1 MFKNYFKISLRYLLR
16 YRTYTA
22 INTLGL
28 AVGIS
33 CCILIMLF
41 VRSEFSYDRFHT
53 KADRIYRVW
62 QEEKFQGQDFKN
74 TITSIPMGPAM
85 QSSFPEVEA
94 MCRVFTSNTLIKVN
108 NNSFN
113 ESITMVDPAFFKIFD
128 FKLFQGNQNDPFPTS
143 NSVIIT
149 PKIAK
154 KYFPQ
159 DAGHGDVNALGKSFE
174 IQLGDAKQLFT
185 VAGIAEQAP
194 EESSIKYDI
203 LFPYAN
209 AKLIFSERMLHSWFN
224 IFNETY
230 VMLHKDVQTVNL
242 AKKFQPMLKQ
252 QLGEDYGSE
261 EFNMY
266 LQPITSVH
274 LDNSLPP
281 GIQPVSNPKYSYILA
296 TIGILILLVACINF
310 ITLSVGRSTT
320 RALEVGVRKAL
331 GAERK
336 QLIKQFW
343 GEALLVTLIS
353 VIVGLILAFVLVTP
367 FNHVINRHLVFHFD
381 LLFIAFFVLL
391 IIIIALIAGIYPAI
405 ILSGFN
411 PIEVLKGKLKTKES
425 AGLLRKGLI
434 VGQFVASIVMIIC
447 TIVIGK
453 QMNYLQKK
461 DLGYRKDQLI
471 IVPTNKKRAEAYP
484 LAQLYKTELSKH
496 PEVLSASASVFSF
509 SEAPWVNLGYS
520 DDKKNYHSFQYNEV
534 DASFIETMQIPM
546 LQGRSFQPHNPADTN
561 NSIVV
566 NETLVKEYGLK
577 DPIGKRFGKY
587 SQQIVGVTK
596 DFNYESLHK
605 KIEPLV
611 LSLKFDTIARQ
622 SSDVSFANSPQ
633 PRISVRMK
641 AGDLQHNISILK
653 RAWLAVAPNQDF
665 EYHFLDESLASA
677 YEQEQK
683 SATVVKI
690 ASGLSIFIACMG
702 LFGLATLTV
711 TRRTKE
717 IGIRKVLG
725 ANATQLVKLLSKD
738 FLLLIVIAALIAFP
752 VAWWAMNKW
761 LSDFAYRTG
770 ISWWV
775 FAIAAILSVVIAFV
789 TISTQAVKAAMM
801 NPVKSLRTE

>member
-1 MFKNYFKISLRYLLR
+1 MFKNYLKTSLRYLLR
-16 YRTYTA
+16 YKTYTA

-28 AVGIS
+28 AVGIT

-41 VRSEFSYDRFHT
+41 VRSEFSYDRFNT
-53 KADRIYRVW
+53 KADRIYRIW
-62 QEEKFQGQDFKN
+62 QTEKFQGQEFKN
-74 TITSIPMGPAM
+74 TVTPIPMGPAM

-94 MCRVFTSNTLIKVN
+94 MCRIYTTNTLIKVN

-113 ESITMVDPAFFKIFD
+113 ESFTMVDSSLFKIFD
-128 FKLFQGNQNDPFPTS
+128 FKLIQGDGSNPFPTS
-143 NSVIIT
+143 NSAIVT

-154 KYFPQ
+154 KYFGNTDPM
-159 DAGHGDVNALGKSFE
+159 GKNFE
-174 IQLGDAKQLFT
+174 MQLGDTKQLFT
-185 VAGIAEQAP
+185 ITGIVAAAP

-203 LFPYAN
+203 LISYSN
-209 AKLIFSERMLHSWFN
+209 ERLIFSERMLHSWFN
-224 IFNETY
+224 VFGETY
-230 VMLHKDVQTVNL
+230 VLLRKDVQPASL

-252 QLGEDYGSE
+252 QLGDDYGSE
-261 EFNMY
+261 QFDMY
-266 LQPITSVH
+266 LQPITTIH
-274 LDNSLPP
+274 LDSSLPS

-320 RALEVGVRKAL
+320 RAVEVGVRKAL

-336 QLIKQFW
+336 QLIRQFW
-343 GEALLVTLIS
+343 GEALLVTFVS
-353 VIVGLILAFVLVTP
+353 VVIGLVVAIALLKP
-367 FNHVINRHLVFHFD
+367 FNQVVNRHLIFHLD
-381 LLFIAFFVLL
+381 PLFILYFIAL
-391 IIIIALIAGIYPAI
+391 IVVIALIAGIYPAI

-411 PIEVLKGKLKTKES
+411 PIEVLKGKLRTKDS
-425 AGLLRKGLI
+425 AGLFRKGLI

-453 QMNYLQKK
+453 QMNYLQHK
-461 DLGYRKDQLI
+461 DLGYKKDQVI
-471 IVPTNKKRAEAYP
+471 IIPTNKKRVEAYP
-484 LAQLYKTELSKH
+484 LSHLYKIELSKY
-496 PEVLSASASVFSF
+496 PEVLGTSASIYSF
-509 SEAPWVNLGYS
+509 SETPWVNLGYS
-520 DDKKNYHSFQYNEV
+520 DDKKGYHSFQYNEV
-534 DASFIETMQIPM
+534 DASFIETMQIPI
-546 LQGRSFQPHNPADTN
+546 LQGRSFQTQNPADTN
-561 NSIVV
+561 NSIIV
-566 NETLVKEYGLK
+566 NETLLKEYGIK

-587 SQQIVGVTK
+587 SQLIVGVTK
-596 DFNYESLHK
+596 DFNYESLHT

-611 LSLKFDTIARQ
+611 LSLKLDTIARQ
-622 SSDVSFANSPQ
+622 SNDISFANSPQ

-641 AGDLQHNISILK
+641 AGNVQDNINILK
-653 RAWLAVAPNQDF
+653 KAWQAVAPNQDF
-665 EYHFLDESLASA
+665 EYHFLDESLGAA

-738 FLLLIVIAALIAFP
+738 FLLLIVIAALVAFP
-752 VAWWAMNKW
+752 LAWWAMNKW
-761 LSDFAYRTG
+761 LSDFAYRTS

-775 FAIAAILSVVIAFV
+775 FAIAAIVSIVIAFV
-789 TISTQAVKAAMM
+789 TISTQAVKAALM
-801 NPVKSLRTE
+801 NPVQSLRTE

>member
-1 MFKNYFKISLRYLLR
+1 MFKNYLKISLRYLLR
-16 YRTYTA
+16 YKTYTA

-28 AVGIS
+28 AVGIT

-41 VRSEFSYDRFHT
+41 VRSEFSYDRFNT

-62 QEEKFQGQDFKN
+62 QTEKFQGQEFKN
-74 TITSIPMGPAM
+74 TVTPIPMGPAM

-94 MCRVFTSNTLIKVN
+94 MCRIYTTNTLIKIN

-113 ESITMVDPAFFKIFD
+113 ESFTMVDSSLFKIFD
-128 FKLFQGNQNDPFPTS
+128 FKLIQGDGSNPFPTS
-143 NSVIIT
+143 NSAIVT

-154 KYFPQ
+154 KYF
-159 DAGHGDVNALGKSFE
+159 GDTDPMGKNFE
-174 IQLGDAKQLFT
+174 MQLGDTKQLFT
-185 VAGIAEQAP
+185 ITGIVAAAP

-203 LFPYAN
+203 LISYSN
-209 AKLIFSERMLHSWFN
+209 ERLIFSERMLHSWFN
-224 IFNETY
+224 VFGETY
-230 VMLHKDVQTVNL
+230 VLLRKDVQPASL

-252 QLGEDYGSE
+252 QLGDDYGSE
-261 EFNMY
+261 QFDMY
-266 LQPITSVH
+266 LQPITTIH
-274 LDNSLPP
+274 LDSSLPS

-320 RALEVGVRKAL
+320 RAVEVGVRKAL

-336 QLIKQFW
+336 QLIRQFW
-343 GEALLVTLIS
+343 GEALLVTFVS
-353 VIVGLILAFVLVTP
+353 VVIGLVVAIALLKP
-367 FNHVINRHLVFHFD
+367 FNQVVNRHLIFHLD
-381 LLFIAFFVLL
+381 PLFILYFIAL
-391 IIIIALIAGIYPAI
+391 IVVIALIAGIYPAI

-411 PIEVLKGKLKTKES
+411 PIEVLKGKLRTKDS
-425 AGLLRKGLI
+425 AGLFRKGLI

-453 QMNYLQKK
+453 QMNYLQHK
-461 DLGYRKDQLI
+461 DLGYKKDQVI
-471 IVPTNKKRAEAYP
+471 IIPTNKKRAEAYP
-484 LAQLYKTELSKH
+484 LTHLYKIELSKY
-496 PEVLSASASVFSF
+496 PEVLGTSASIYSF
-509 SEAPWVNLGYS
+509 SETPWVNLGYS
-520 DDKKNYHSFQYNEV
+520 DDKKGYHSFQYNEV
-534 DASFIETMQIPM
+534 DASFIETMQIPI
-546 LQGRSFQPHNPADTN
+546 LQGRSFQTQNPADTN
-561 NSIVV
+561 NSIIV
-566 NETLVKEYGLK
+566 NETLLKEYGIK

-587 SQQIVGVTK
+587 SQLIVGVTK
-596 DFNYESLHK
+596 DFNYESLHT

-611 LSLKFDTIARQ
+611 LSLKLDTIARQ
-622 SSDVSFANSPQ
+622 SNDISFANSPQ

-641 AGDLQHNISILK
+641 AGNVQDNINILK
-653 RAWLAVAPNQDF
+653 KAWQAVAPNQDF
-665 EYHFLDESLASA
+665 EYHFLDESLGAA

-738 FLLLIVIAALIAFP
+738 FLLLIVIAALVAFP
-752 VAWWAMNKW
+752 LAWWAMNKW
-761 LSDFAYRTG
+761 LSDFAYRTS

-775 FAIAAILSVVIAFV
+775 FAIAAIVSIVIAFV
-789 TISTQAVKAAMM
+789 TISTQAVKAALM
-801 NPVKSLRTE
+801 NPVQSLRTE

>member
-1 MFKNYFKISLRYLLR
+1 MFKNYLKISLRYLLR
-16 YRTYTA
+16 YKTYTA

-28 AVGIS
+28 AVGIA

-41 VRSEFSYDRFHT
+41 VRSEFSYDRFNT
-53 KADRIYRVW
+53 KADRTYRVW
-62 QEEKFQGQDFKN
+62 QTEKFQGQEFKN
-74 TITSIPMGPAM
+74 TVTPIPMGPAM

-94 MCRVFTSNTLIKVN
+94 MCRVYTTNTLIKIN

-113 ESITMVDPAFFKIFD
+113 ESFTMVDPTLFRIFD
-128 FKLFQGNQNDPFPTS
+128 FKLIQGDRAGPFPTG
-143 NSVIIT
+143 NSVIVT

-154 KYFPQ
+154 KYFGNTDPM
-159 DAGHGDVNALGKSFE
+159 GKSFE
-174 IQLGDAKQLFT
+174 IQLGDTKQLFT
-185 VAGIAEQAP
+185 IAGIAAAAP

-203 LFPYAN
+203 LIPYSN
-209 AKLIFSERMLHSWFN
+209 EKFIFSERMLHSWFN
-224 IFNETY
+224 IFGETY
-230 VMLHKDVQTVNL
+230 VLLRKDVQPASL
-242 AKKFQPMLKQ
+242 ANKFQPMLKQ

-266 LQPITSVH
+266 LQPITTIH
-274 LDNSLPP
+274 LDNSLPA
-281 GIQPVSNPKYSYILA
+281 GIQPVSNSKYSYILA

-336 QLIKQFW
+336 QLIRQFW

-353 VIVGLILAFVLVTP
+353 VIVGLMAAVALIKP
-367 FNHVINRHLVFHFD
+367 FNQIINRHLVFHFD
-381 LLFIAFFVLL
+381 PLFIAFFILL
-391 IIIIALIAGIYPAI
+391 IVIIALIAGIYPAI

-411 PIEVLKGKLKTKES
+411 PIEVLKGKLKTKDR
-425 AGLLRKGLI
+425 AGLFRKGLI

-453 QMNYLQKK
+453 QMNYVQQK
-461 DLGYRKDQLI
+461 DLGYKKDQVI
-471 IVPTNKKRAEAYP
+471 VVPTNKKRAEAYP
-484 LAQLYKTELSKH
+484 LARLYKIELSKY
-496 PEVLSASASVFSF
+496 PEVLSTSASVFSF

-520 DDKKNYHSFQYNEV
+520 DDKKTYHSFQYNEV
-534 DASFIETMQIPM
+534 DASFIETMQIPI
-546 LQGRSFQPHNPADTN
+546 LQGRSFQPHNPSDTN
-561 NSIVV
+561 NSIIV
-566 NETLVKEYGLK
+566 NETLVKQYGIK
-577 DPIGKRFGKY
+577 NPIGKRFGKY

-596 DFNYESLHK
+596 DFNYESLHN

-611 LSLKFDTIARQ
+611 LSLKLDTIARQ
-622 SSDVSFANSPQ
+622 SNDISFANSPQ

-641 AGDLQHNISILK
+641 PGDLQGNITILK
-653 RAWLAVAPNQDF
+653 KAWQAVAPDQDF
-665 EYHFLDESLASA
+665 EYHFLDERLASV

-725 ANATQLVKLLSKD
+725 ANVTQLVKLLSKD
-738 FLLLIVIAALIAFP
+738 FLLLIVIASLIAFP
-752 VAWWAMNKW
+752 VAWGAMNKW
-761 LSDFAYRTG
+761 LSDFAYRTS
-770 ISWWV
+770 ITWWV
-775 FAIAAILSVVIAFV
+775 FAVAGIVSIVIAFV
-789 TISTQAVKAAMM
+789 TISTQAIKAALM

>member
-1 MFKNYFKISLRYLLR
+1 MFKNNLKISLRHMLR
-16 YRTYTA
+16 YKTYTA

-28 AVGIS
+28 AVGIT

-41 VRSEFSYDRFHT
+41 VRSEFSYDHFHT
-53 KADRIYRVW
+53 KASRIYRVW
-62 QEEKFQGQDFKN
+62 QDEKFQGQEFKN
-74 TITSIPMGPAM
+74 TFTSIPMGPAM
-85 QSSFPEVEA
+85 QSSFPEVES
-94 MCRVFTSNTLIKVN
+94 MCRVFNTNTLIKVN

-113 ESITMVDPAFFKIFD
+113 ESVTMVDPTVFNIFD
-128 FKLFQGNQNDPFPTS
+128 FKLQHGNRDDPFPTT
-143 NSVIIT
+143 NSVIVT
-149 PKIAK
+149 PRIAK
-154 KYFPQ
+154 KYF
-159 DAGHGDVNALGKSFE
+159 GDDNAIGKSFE
-174 IQLGDAKQLFT
+174 IQLGDEKPLFT
-185 VAGIAEQAP
+185 VAGIAAPAP

-203 LFPYAN
+203 LFSYSN

-224 IFNETY
+224 IYNETY
-230 VMLHKDVQTVNL
+230 VLLHKDVSIASL

-252 QLGEDYGSE
+252 QLGGDYGTE

-266 LQPITSVH
+266 LQPITAVH
-274 LDNSLPP
+274 LDNSLPS

-310 ITLSVGRSTT
+310 ITLSVGRSAT

-331 GAERK
+331 GAERN
-336 QLIKQFW
+336 QLVRQFW

-353 VIVGLILAFVLVTP
+353 VLVGLIVALALIRP
-367 FNHVINRHLVFHFD
+367 FNQIINRHLVFYFD
-381 LLFIAFFVLL
+381 PLFILFFVLL
-391 IIIIALIAGIYPAI
+391 IVIIALIAGIYPAI

-411 PIEVLKGKLKTKES
+411 PIEVLKGKFKTKDT
-425 AGLLRKGLI
+425 AGLFRKGLI
-434 VGQFVASIVMIIC
+434 VGQFVASIAMIIC

-453 QMNYLQKK
+453 QMNFLQHK
-461 DLGYRKDQLI
+461 DLGYKKDQVI
-471 IVPTNKKRAEAYP
+471 VVPTNKKRAEGYP
-484 LAQLYKTELSKH
+484 MARLYEMELSKY
-496 PEVLSASASVFSF
+496 PEVLSASASTFSF
-509 SEAPWVNLGYS
+509 IETPWANLGYS

-534 DASFIETMQIPM
+534 DASFIETMQIPII
-546 LQGRSFQPHNPADTN
+546 QGRSFQPQNSADTN

-566 NETLVKEYGLK
+566 NETLVKEYGIK
-577 DPIGKRFGKY
+577 DPIGKKFGKY

-596 DFNYESLHK
+596 DFNYESLHN

-611 LSLKFDTIARQ
+611 LSLKFDTMARQ
-622 SSDVSFANSPQ
+622 SNDVSFANSPQ
-633 PRISVRMK
+633 PRISVRMR
-641 AGDLQHNISILK
+641 AGNVQNNIAILK
-653 RAWLAVAPNQDF
+653 KAWQAVAPNQDF
-665 EYHFLDESLASA
+665 EYHFLDESLALS

-738 FLLLIVIAALIAFP
+738 FLILIVIAALIAFP
-752 VAWWAMNKW
+752 LAWWAMNKW
-761 LSDFAYRTG
+761 LADFAYRTG

-775 FAIAAILSVVIAFV
+775 FAIAAVASVVIAFA
-789 TISTQAVKAAMM
+789 TISTQAVRAAMM

>member
-1 MFKNYFKISLRYLLR
+1 MF
-16 YRTYTA
+16 
-22 INTLGL
+22 
-28 AVGIS
+28 
-33 CCILIMLF
+33 F
-41 VRSEFSYDRFHT
+41 VRSEFGYDRFHT
-53 KADRIYRVW
+53 KADRIYRMW

-94 MCRVFTSNTLIKVN
+94 MCRVFATNTLVKIN

-113 ESITMVDPAFFKIFD
+113 ENITMVDPTIFKIFD
-128 FKLFQGNQNDPFPTS
+128 FKLLQGNRNDPFPTS

-159 DAGHGDVNALGKSFE
+159 DAVHGEVNAMGKSFE
-174 IQLGDAKQLFT
+174 MQLGDEKRLFT

-194 EESSIKYDI
+194 EESSIKYGV
-203 LFPYAN
+203 LFSYAN
-209 AKLIFSERMLHSWFN
+209 AELVFNKRALHSWFN
-224 IFNETY
+224 IYNETY
-230 VMLHKDVQTVNL
+230 VLLHKDVQVASLT
-242 AKKFQPMLKQ
+242 KKFQPMLKQ

-266 LQPITSVH
+266 LQPLTGIH
-274 LDNSLPP
+274 LDNSLPA
-281 GIQPVSNPKYSYILA
+281 GNQPVSNPKYSYILA

-336 QLIKQFW
+336 QLIRQFW

-353 VIVGLILAFVLVTP
+353 VVVGLIVAFALIKP
-367 FNHVINRHLVFHFD
+367 FNQIINRHLVFHFD
-381 LLFIAFFVLL
+381 PLSMGFFILL

-411 PIEVLKGKLKTKES
+411 PIEVLKGKFRTKDS
-425 AGLLRKGLI
+425 AGLFRKGLI

-453 QMNYLQKK
+453 QMNYLQHK
-461 DLGYRKDQLI
+461 DLGYKKDQVI

-484 LAQLYKTELSKH
+484 LARLYKTELSKY
-496 PEVLSASASVFSF
+496 PQVLSASASVFSF
-509 SEAPWVNLGYS
+509 SETPWVNLGYS
-520 DDKKNYHSFQYNEV
+520 DDKKNYHTFQYNEV
-534 DASFIETMQIPM
+534 DASFIETMQIPI
-546 LQGRSFQPHNPADTN
+546 LQGRSFQPQNPADSN
-561 NSIVV
+561 NSIIV
-566 NETLVKEYGLK
+566 NETLLKEYGIK

-596 DFNYESLHK
+596 DFNYESLHN
-605 KIEPLV
+605 KISPLV

-633 PRISVRMK
+633 PRISVHMK
-641 AGDLQHNISILK
+641 AGNVQDNINILK
-653 RAWLAVAPNQDF
+653 KAWQAIAPNQDF

-711 TRRTKE
+711 TRRTRE

-725 ANATQLVKLLSKD
+725 ANASQLVKLLSKD
-738 FLLLIVIAALIAFP
+738 FLLLIAIAALIAFP

-761 LSDFAYRTG
+761 LGDFAYRTG

-775 FAIAAILSVVIAFV
+775 FALAAVVSIVIAFV

>member
-1 MFKNYFKISLRYLLR
+1 MFKNYLKISLRYLLR
-16 YRTYTA
+16 YKTYTA
-22 INTLGL
+22 INILGL
-28 AVGIS
+28 AVGIA
-33 CCILIMLF
+33 CCILIMFF

-53 KADRIYRVW
+53 KADRIFRMW
-62 QEEKFQGQDFKN
+62 QDEKFQGQEFKN
-74 TITSIPMGPAM
+74 TVTPLPMGPAM
-85 QSSFPEVEA
+85 QNSFPEVEA
-94 MCRVFTSNTLIKVN
+94 MCRVYTTNTLVKVN

-113 ESITMVDPAFFKIFD
+113 ENITMVDSTFFKIFD
-128 FKLFQGNQNDPFPTS
+128 FTLLQGSRIDPFPTT

-149 PKIAK
+149 PRIAK
-154 KYFPQ
+154 KYFPG
-159 DAGHGDVNALGKSFE
+159 ASHKEENAIGKSFE
-174 IQLGDAKQLFT
+174 MQLGDEKQLFT
-185 VAGIAEQAP
+185 VAGIAKEAP

-209 AKLIFSERMLHSWFN
+209 AKLIFSERMFHSWFN
-224 IFNETY
+224 VFGETY
-230 VMLHKDVQTVNL
+230 VLLRKGVHPAGL

-266 LQPITSVH
+266 LQPVSAIH
-274 LDNSLPP
+274 LDNSLPA
-281 GIQPVSNPKYSYILA
+281 GIQPISNPKYSYILA

-331 GAERK
+331 GAERA
-336 QLIKQFW
+336 QLVRQFW

-353 VIVGLILAFVLVTP
+353 VIAGLLVAIALIKP
-367 FNHVINRHLVFHFD
+367 FNQVINRHLIFHFD
-381 LLFIAFFVLL
+381 PLFIAFFILLVVL
-391 IIIIALIAGIYPAI
+391 IALIAGIYPAI
-405 ILSGFN
+405 VLSGFS
-411 PIEVLKGKLKTKES
+411 PIEVLKGKFKTKDT
-425 AGLLRKGLI
+425 AGLLRKALI
-434 VGQFVASIVMIIC
+434 VGQFVASIVMIVC

-453 QMNYLQKK
+453 QLTYLQKK
-461 DLGYRKDQLI
+461 DLGYKKDQLI

-484 LAQLYKTELSKH
+484 LARLYKAELSKY
-496 PEVLSASASVFSF
+496 PEVLSTAASVYSF
-509 SEAPWVNLGYS
+509 SETPWVNLGYS
-520 DDKKNYHSFQYNEV
+520 DDKKNYHSFRYNEV
-534 DASFIETMQIPM
+534 DASFIETMQIPI
-546 LQGRSFQPHNPADTN
+546 LQGRSFQPQNAADTN
-561 NSIVV
+561 NSILV
-566 NETLVKEYGLK
+566 NETLVKEYGIK
-577 DPIGKRFGKY
+577 DPVGKRFGKY
-587 SQQIVGVTK
+587 SQLIVGVTK
-596 DFNYESLHK
+596 DFNYESLHS

-611 LSLKFDTIARQ
+611 LSLKLDTIARQ
-622 SSDVSFANSPQ
+622 SNDISFANPTQ

-641 AGDLQHNISILK
+641 GGNVQDNIKILK
-653 RAWLAVAPNQDF
+653 KAWQAVAPNQDF
-665 EYHFLDESLASA
+665 EYHFLDDSLASA

-725 ANATQLVKLLSKD
+725 ANVMQVVKLLSKD

-761 LSDFAYRTG
+761 LADFAYRTS

-775 FAIAAILSVVIAFV
+775 FAIAATVSILVAFV
-789 TISTQAVKAAMM
+789 TISSQAIKAAMT
-801 NPVKSLRTE
+801 NPAKSLRTE

>member
-1 MFKNYFKISLRYLLR
+1 MFKNYLKTSLRYLLR
-16 YRTYTA
+16 YKTYTA

-28 AVGIS
+28 AVGIT

-41 VRSEFSYDRFHT
+41 VRSEFSYDRFNT
-53 KADRIYRVW
+53 KADRIYRIW
-62 QEEKFQGQDFKN
+62 QTEKFQGQEFKN
-74 TITSIPMGPAM
+74 TVTPIPMGPAM

-94 MCRVFTSNTLIKVN
+94 MCRIYTTNTLIKVN

-113 ESITMVDPAFFKIFD
+113 ESFTMVDSSLFKIFD
-128 FKLFQGNQNDPFPTS
+128 FKLIQGDGSNPFPTS
-143 NSVIIT
+143 NSAIVT

-154 KYFPQ
+154 KYF
-159 DAGHGDVNALGKSFE
+159 GNADPMGKSFE
-174 IQLGDAKQLFT
+174 MQLGDTKQLFT
-185 VAGIAEQAP
+185 ITGIVAAAP

-203 LFPYAN
+203 LISYSN
-209 AKLIFSERMLHSWFN
+209 ERLIFSERMLHSWFN
-224 IFNETY
+224 VFGETY
-230 VMLHKDVQTVNL
+230 VLLRKDVQPASL

-252 QLGEDYGSE
+252 QLGDDYGSE
-261 EFNMY
+261 QFDMY
-266 LQPITSVH
+266 LQPITTIH
-274 LDNSLPP
+274 LDSSLPS

-320 RALEVGVRKAL
+320 RAVEVGVRKAL

-336 QLIKQFW
+336 QLIRQFW
-343 GEALLVTLIS
+343 GEALLVTFVS
-353 VIVGLILAFVLVTP
+353 VVIGLVVAIALLKP
-367 FNHVINRHLVFHFD
+367 FNQVVNRHLIFHLD
-381 LLFIAFFVLL
+381 PLFILYFIAL
-391 IIIIALIAGIYPAI
+391 IVVIALIAGIYPAI

-411 PIEVLKGKLKTKES
+411 PIEVLKGKLRTKDS
-425 AGLLRKGLI
+425 AGLFRKGLI

-453 QMNYLQKK
+453 QMNYLQHK
-461 DLGYRKDQLI
+461 DLGYKKDQVI
-471 IVPTNKKRAEAYP
+471 IIPTNKKRAEAYP
-484 LAQLYKTELSKH
+484 LTHLYKIELSKY
-496 PEVLSASASVFSF
+496 PEVLGTSASIYSF
-509 SEAPWVNLGYS
+509 SETPWVNLGYS
-520 DDKKNYHSFQYNEV
+520 DDKKGYHSFQYNEV
-534 DASFIETMQIPM
+534 DASFIETMQIPII
-546 LQGRSFQPHNPADTN
+546 QGRSFQPQNPADTN
-561 NSIVV
+561 NSIIV
-566 NETLVKEYGLK
+566 NETLLKEYGIK

-587 SQQIVGVTK
+587 SQLIVGVTK
-596 DFNYESLHK
+596 DFNYESLHA

-611 LSLKFDTIARQ
+611 LSLKLDTIARQ
-622 SSDVSFANSPQ
+622 SNDISFANSPQ

-641 AGDLQHNISILK
+641 AGNVQDNIHILK
-653 RAWLAVAPNQDF
+653 KAWQAVAPNQDF
-665 EYHFLDESLASA
+665 EYHFLDESLGAA

-738 FLLLIVIAALIAFP
+738 FLLLIVIAALVAFP
-752 VAWWAMNKW
+752 LAWWAMNKW
-761 LSDFAYRTG
+761 LSDFAYRTS

-775 FAIAAILSVVIAFV
+775 FAIAAIVSIVIAFV
-789 TISTQAVKAAMM
+789 TISTQAVKAALM
-801 NPVKSLRTE
+801 NPVQSLRTE